1 MDYSPAKKILEE
13 SQKILDRITKHL
25 AQSCSD
31 DGKFSV
37 AKLDGHQIAA
47 YDYTYMCT
55 EVEASRAAL
64 KRLDEQK
71 SAGKDVELEE
81 ILTHI
86 FISETV
92 DGLWAACYRRLDEYG
107 ITHETF
113 GPIQQNRDLIA
124 FLNAGLDCKT
134 YERAAEI
141 ILHQRPQGA
150 SHWLDE
156 QHAMFAETFKKF
168 AETEIAPHAE
178 KVHRHDLLVPQDIIS
193 KLAEMGC
200 FGLTLPERYGG
211 FQNDEKPD
219 HTSII
224 VVTEELSRGSL
235 TIGGSLITRPEIMC
249 KAILKG
255 GTEEQRK
262 KWLPKLAAGEKMV
275 AVAVTE
281 PDYGSDVASLKVA
294 ATKTNGGWLINGA
307 KMWCTFAGYADVI
320 MVLARSN
327 LDPKLKHRG
336 LSLFIA
342 EKPRFEG
349 HEFEH
354 VQEKG
359 GKISGKSI
367 PVIGYRGLHSYA
379 VFFDNYFV
387 PDENLIG
394 GEAGLGQGFYLQ
406 MEGFSGGRL
415 QTAGRAVGVMQAAF
429 EAAVKYANERKV
441 FGKAIGEY
449 QLTRYKLSKMAALIH
464 ATRQFTYHVCRL
476 MDQHKGVIEA
486 SQVKLYSSRKSE
498 WVTREALQIHGGM
511 GYAEEYPVSRY
522 FVDSRVFSIFE
533 GAEETL
539 VLRVV
544 ARQLLERAMEE

>member
-1 MDYSPAKKILEE
+1 MDHAIAKTVLNE

-25 AQSCSD
+25 AQSCAD
-31 DGKFSV
+31 GGKFSV
-37 AKLDGHQIAA
+37 DKLDEHQIAA
-47 YDYTYMCT
+47 YDYTYMCS
-55 EVEASRAAL
+55 EVAASLAAL
-64 KRLDEQK
+64 KRLEDQK
-71 SAGKDVELEE
+71 ALGRDVELEE

-86 FISETV
+86 FISETLH
-92 DGLWAACYRRLDEYG
+92 GLFDACYKRLEEYG
-107 ITHETF
+107 LAHDF
-113 GPIQQNRDLIA
+113 GVELHAPGMAGFIS
-124 FLNAGLDCKT
+124 AGLDRKT

-141 ILHQRPQGA
+141 ILHKRPLGA
-150 SHWLDE
+150 SYWLDE
-156 QHAMFAETFKKF
+156 QHTMFADTFKKF
-168 AETEIAPHAE
+168 ADTELAPIVE
-178 KVHRHDLLVPQDIIS
+178 KIHRHDLLVPQDIIT
-193 KLAEMGC
+193 KLADMGC
-200 FGLTLPERYGG
+200 FGLTLPERYNG
-211 FQNDEKPD
+211 FQNDDKPD

-224 VVTEELSRGSL
+224 VVTEELSRGAL
-235 TIGGSLITRPEIMC
+235 AIGGSLITRPEIMC

-255 GTEEQRK
+255 GTEAQK
-262 KWLPKLAAGEKMV
+262 QKWLPELAAGKKMV

-281 PDYGSDVASLKVA
+281 PDYGSDVASLKVT
-294 ATKTNGGWLINGA
+294 ATKTAGGWFINGA
-307 KMWCTFAGYADVI
+307 KMWCTFAGYADAI

-327 LDPKLKHRG
+327 PDPKLKHKG

-354 VQEKG
+354 VQDKG

-415 QTAGRAVGVMQAAF
+415 QTAGRAVGVMQAAL

-441 FGKAIGEY
+441 FGKPIGDY
-449 QLTRYKLSKMAALIH
+449 QLTRYKIAKMAALIH
-464 ATRQFTYHVCRL
+464 VTRQFNYHVCGL
-476 MDQHKGVIEA
+476 MDAGKGVVEA
-486 SQVKLYSSRKSE
+486 SQVKLYASRKSE

-544 ARQLLERAMEE
+544 ARQLLERELKGG

>member
-1 MDYSPAKKILEE
+1 MDHAIAKTVLNE
-13 SQKILDRITKHL
+13 SQKILDRITRHL

-31 DGKFSV
+31 NGKFSV
-37 AKLDGHQIAA
+37 DKLDEHQIAA
-47 YDYTYMCT
+47 YDYTYMCS
-55 EVEASRAAL
+55 EVAASRAAL
-64 KRLDEQK
+64 KRLEEQK
-71 SAGKDVELEE
+71 AAGRDVELEE

-86 FISETV
+86 FIAETLH
-92 DGLWAACYRRLDEYG
+92 GLFDACYKRLEEYG
-107 ITHETF
+107 LDF
-113 GPIQQNRDLIA
+113 GFGEVLHAPDLGGFISK
-124 FLNAGLDCKT
+124 GLDRKT
-134 YERAAEI
+134 YECAAEI

-150 SHWLDE
+150 SHWLGE

-168 AETEIAPHAE
+168 AETEIAPRAE

-224 VVTEELSRGSL
+224 VVTEELSRGAL
-235 TIGGSLITRPEIMC
+235 AIGGSLITRPEIMC

-255 GTEEQRK
+255 GTEAQK
-262 KWLPKLAAGEKMV
+262 QKWLPQLAAGQKMV

-281 PDYGSDVASLKVA
+281 PDYGSDVASLKVS

-307 KMWCTFAGYADVI
+307 KMWCTFAGYADAI

-327 LDPKLKHRG
+327 PDPKQKHKG

-354 VQEKG
+354 VQDKG

-429 EAAVKYANERKV
+429 EAAVKYAGERKV

-449 QLTRYKLSKMAALIH
+449 QLTRYKIAKMAALIH
-464 ATRQFTYHVCRL
+464 VTRQFTYHICQL

-486 SQVKLYSSRKSE
+486 SQVKLYASRKSE

-544 ARQLLERAMEE
+544 ARQLLERGFKGG